1 MEPDEVREPR
11 KPLKATSQQLATAI
25 ADILKYSSIL
35 PWNDSARLN
44 SINETKFLSGLSLH
58 NSSCLHVS
66 RKNSIRCF
74 NGDRLTSRDYI
85 FRRCLGITKRR
96 RLKSSF
102 GHLSRQNPHRGSGS
116 HTSCMNPFHLYFTV
130 STRLLQKEA
139 ACTIEREISIDPDSF
154 NTFKARPLIPP
165 KSKSE
170 IIHEKTKMITS
181 STIDDRYIPIDVD
194 MDERLLFG
202 KIPIKEVCVYEESTL
217 PDAME
222 CDTEPVMIEHFEVK
236 NIAGIQE
243 RDLPISKLKATSM
256 KKFMPVPVSMKKMD
270 LSDIID
276 EVSNVLLRSISLDS
290 NDSND
295 TLDSAVHLPLQIPVP
310 FDTDPDSQK
319 LEIPIPADE
328 LAIECPTFEHE
339 LLKLEP
345 SVYILPSGSTSETLK
360 TQMSLEDH
368 FSTRES

>member
-1 MEPDEVREPR
+1 
-11 KPLKATSQQLATAI
+11 
-25 ADILKYSSIL
+25 
-35 PWNDSARLN
+35 
-44 SINETKFLSGLSLH
+44 
-58 NSSCLHVS
+58 
-66 RKNSIRCF
+66 
-74 NGDRLTSRDYI
+74 
-85 FRRCLGITKRR
+85 
-96 RLKSSF
+96 
-102 GHLSRQNPHRGSGS
+102 
-116 HTSCMNPFHLYFTV
+116 
-130 STRLLQKEA
+130 
-139 ACTIEREISIDPDSF
+139 
-154 NTFKARPLIPP
+154 
-165 KSKSE
+165 
-170 IIHEKTKMITS
+170 
-181 STIDDRYIPIDVD
+181 